1 MVSLSFEKTTID
13 GGATSLVP
21 RVDGTPLTELIE
33 VFEAGLYDSPV
44 GGCGGIVPEY
54 FRFGDLS
61 KYYLG
66 WEAKQWPTP
75 GHLWLLGCACG
86 EVGCWPLSARV
97 TVTDSTVVWS
107 SFSQPYREHRDYSGF
122 GPFEFDRTQYETA
135 VCQAVAGLGT

>member
-13 GGATSLVP
+13 GGAISLVP

-33 VFEAGLYDSPV
+33 AFEAGLNDSPV
-44 GGCGGIVPEY
+44 GGYGGIVPEY

-66 WEAKQWPTP
+66 CENQQWPAP

-86 EVGCWPLSARV
+86 EVGCWPLSAQV
-97 TVTDSTVVWS
+97 TVTDSTVMWS
-107 SFSQPYREHRDYSGF
+107 AFSQPFREHRDYSGF
-122 GPFEFDRTQYETA
+122 GPFEFDRTQYEIA
-135 VCQAVAGLGT
+135 VREAVAGLGT